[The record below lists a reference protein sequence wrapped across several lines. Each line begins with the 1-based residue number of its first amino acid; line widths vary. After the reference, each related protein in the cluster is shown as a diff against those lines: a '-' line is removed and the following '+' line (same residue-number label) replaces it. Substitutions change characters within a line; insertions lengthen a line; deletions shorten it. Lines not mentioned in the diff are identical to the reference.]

1 MAATDPVA
9 VVALLNQLGAPP
21 SLTMLIA
28 GESLFNDGTSI
39 GENKLQ
45 NCCGVELYILLQ
57 CSLSHVAHIFLYM
70 SSPLQPVL
78 TVVSRENAHPFVHRD
93 ILPKHDFRQCSSW
106 NSVGADFRVLAKQEY
121 AEDIA

>member
-39 GENKLQ
+39 GK
-45 NCCGVELYILLQ
+45 
-57 CSLSHVAHIFLYM
+57 A
-70 SSPLQPVL
+70 
-78 TVVSRENAHPFVHRD
+78 
-93 ILPKHDFRQCSSW
+93 
-106 NSVGADFRVLAKQEY
+106 
-121 AEDIA
+121 